1 MLEFKGLFAVGAFEF
16 AEAGALVVTDHVALE
31 AIDVGKIL
39 LAYYAGLSG
48 FGKETHKK
56 HVDDDEYRTTYIQS
70 IRILK

>member
-1 MLEFKGLFAVGAFEF
+1 MGSSSISYLEVMLEFEGLFAVGAFEF

-56 HVDDDEYRTTYIQS
+56 TR
-70 IRILK
+70 RRR